1 MHANSGNK
9 FVVVVVVVVVVIDDE
24 MLCSLRKRKTD
35 HFG

>member
-1 MHANSGNK
+1 MHPNSGNK

-24 MLCSLRKRKTD
+24 ILCSLRKRKTD